1 MTKINFRSDF
11 DFILQLF
18 NHPGSVDGGAGNHYF
33 HEQELR

>member
-18 NHPGSVDGGAGNHYF
+18 NNPGSVDGGAG
-33 HEQELR
+33 QSLLP

>member
-18 NHPGSVDGGAGNHYF
+18 NHTGSVDGGAG
-33 HEQELR
+33 QSLLP